1 MVEQSPDKSMQNA
14 FLASLKASTID
25 TLLRHVD
32 VDVKVTVA
40 SCITDLIWLVE
51 IHSQLE
57 NYATQKRTPNS
68 TPPKQNLKIIHFF
81 SKQSKEG
88 QQKFININ
96 HLLRK
101 IVCLTVQKNA
111 TTISSCGSTLHMNSR
126 NTFGT
131 GANFPS
137 KNIHSSLSLSI
148 SYFFPCFCFT
158 PLRSEMYPSLF
169 QVMHIF
175 FVIKISDL
183 PRC

>member
-40 SCITDLIWLVE
+40 SCITDLIWLLE

-68 TPPKQNLKIIHFF
+68 TTPKQNLKIIHFF

-101 IVCLTVQKNA
+101 IVCLTVQKKCHNHFLVRIYSSHELKKYLRYRRQLSVEEYSFLSFSLHLLFLPLLLFRSTTLRDVPIIIPGNA
-111 TTISSCGSTLHMNSR
+111 
-126 NTFGT
+126 
-131 GANFPS
+131 
-137 KNIHSSLSLSI
+137 
-148 SYFFPCFCFT
+148 YF
-158 PLRSEMYPSLF
+158 LR
-169 QVMHIF
+169 H
-175 FVIKISDL
+175 
-183 PRC
+183 

>member
-1 MVEQSPDKSMQNA
+1 MQNA

-40 SCITDLIWLVE
+40 SCITDLIWLLE

-57 NYATQKRTPNS
+57 NYATQTRTPNS
-68 TPPKQNLKIIHFF
+68 TTPKQNLKIIHFF

-131 GANFPS
+131 SANFLS
-137 KNIHSSLSLSI
+137 KVDVAFFFQIWQCLPKATIHPK
-148 SYFFPCFCFT
+148 FKFT
-158 PLRSEMYPSLF
+158 TQRT
-169 QVMHIF
+169 QTKNNKH
-175 FVIKISDL
+175 K
-183 PRC
+183 